1 MYRMFD
7 YRDKSI
13 PYDYIFEEFH
23 YEYKL
28 DTDNIMKHLDLIAHD
43 MKNKLD
49 YKTKDYYI
57 DYCRD
62 YPEVKAEDLLSE
74 CKFDSRVINNYFIGY
89 PNALELAKITY
100 KCMQTNDFTEFD
112 VEKLGIDGK
121 LLVEHAL
128 ATVKDLSDRRQVKH
142 AIYKRFSPHLTVSKN
157 LYMVQSP
164 KDKKTDLPLIHY
176 SLKEKFLSDFRALR
190 KVAKKNMEEA
200 EKKHDHTTQVR
211 FNAKQL
217 AIKVVCNSEY
227 GASGNATFAHYDP
240 DIAAAITHC
249 ARSLI
254 SMLTSNLESHYIYVD
269 QKFLDS
275 HKQHIE
281 ALSACNALRIEHNKY
296 TYEELIRERRHVIR
310 RVFND
315 VYELIDANIY
325 KLILEPAKVVYQDTD
340 SNYYVNYFIQ
350 NYFTKD
356 LTECSPQIVNDMMHA
371 MYHHNMLLSYF
382 TTDAIARAPIGLG
395 FEGSFIVC
403 RYLNR
408 KKKYYG
414 RQWSSDGEIFPLMML
429 PNTNAYVN
437 GVLRKNYMKYYQKKV
452 SIVPYPDGTYIHI
465 DDDALLNKPT
475 NYLDYVKSFGCKCTG
490 VDLARRDQYK
500 FINYYH
506 VYILQQDLKIMQYEG
521 KNVWKINDKN
531 MSIESII
538 RDVIFKFNGMLDAAR
553 TFVNDISSN
562 RKRLFVREPFE
573 RHLKFS
579 IKAFAKT
586 AAFRENKQNV
596 VTKLITKR
604 VNDYKEDLRMYAE
617 ELSETVD
624 EDAIQ
629 KYFNKL
635 EAEMKITPQLI
646 KEYKSKIKQERSIN
660 YAEKIKSETLNEH
673 DKKIKSE
680 TLNKYDTKK
689 YEYEIM
695 EKYCKN
701 RFVEECIAY
710 YINQFKPYI
719 PKINERI
726 NFVVTSRPGV
736 KEMYEKAE
744 FVSLLEEII
753 ENDVKRAIINEC
765 MQRATLPS
773 ADINTYINDNC
784 ENLYEQT
791 YFYTDLDMP
800 YEEFYSAFML
810 SKLDSDYYVEK
821 LCSALVLYIIGD
833 MYPHEVAELDDDE
846 TLTESVRNSRVNA
859 LKKQTT
865 DKFMI
870 DLGLKQASTH
880 KRKVDY
886 YEKFKADNE
895 LIKQAK
901 ITAKYVAV
909 MKVSDLDTN
918 EKKLS
923 AFINNSIFSL
933 RFWNEIDTHI
943 KEITELIKNINDV
956 KDDVKKSL
964 MVLQKAI
971 DENGGKK
978 KDFKV
983 KLSLRESVKQ
993 KLNAYAIK
1001 NKDNEDF
1008 INSYSC
1014 YSDNF
1019 KSFGEDL
1026 LKATKDIILSTL
1038 LHDGFYDFLNGDDLD
1053 AAYEDKLKGYHV
1065 QITEMTTAKTYFENK
1080 YGNYAK

>member
-1 MYRMFD
+1 MSD

-89 PNALELAKITY
+89 PSALELAKITY
-100 KCMQTNDFTEFD
+100 NCMQTNNFTLFD
-112 VEKLGIDGK
+112 AEKLGIDGR

-128 ATVKDLSDRRQVKH
+128 ATVKDLSDRRQVKR
-142 AIYKRFSPHLTVSKN
+142 ALYKRFSPHLTVIKN

-190 KVAKKNMEEA
+190 KIAKKNMEEA
-200 EKKHDHTTQVR
+200 EKNHDHASQVR

-254 SMLTSNLESHYIYVD
+254 GMLTSNLESHYIYVD

-275 HKQHIE
+275 HKEHIE
-281 ALSACNALRIEHNKY
+281 PLIACKALRIEHDKY
-296 TYEELIRERRHVIR
+296 TYEELMRERRHVIR

-315 VYELIDANIY
+315 VYELVDTNIY

-340 SNYYVNYFIQ
+340 SNYYANYYIQ

-356 LTECSPQIVNDMMHA
+356 LTQCSPQIVNDMMYA
-371 MYHHNMLLSYF
+371 MYHHNMLLSDF
-382 TTDAIARAPIGLG
+382 TTEAIARKPVGLG

-414 RQWSSDGEIFPLMML
+414 RQWSPDGEIFPLMML
-429 PNTNAYVN
+429 PNANAYVN

-452 SIVPYPDGTYIHI
+452 SILPYPDGTYIHI

-521 KNVWKINDKN
+521 KNIWKINDKN
-531 MSIESII
+531 MSIETII
-538 RDVIFKFNGMLDAAR
+538 RDVIFKFKGMLDAAR
-553 TFVNDISSN
+553 VFVNDVSNN
-562 RKRLFVREPFE
+562 RKRILIKEPFE
-573 RHLKFS
+573 RYLKFT

-604 VNDYKEDLRMYAE
+604 VTDYKEDLRMYAE
-617 ELSETVD
+617 ELLETLKSAGSK
-624 EDAIQ
+624 ETDAVQ

-646 KEYKSKIKQERSIN
+646 KEYKSKITQKPSIDCSKKVRS
-660 YAEKIKSETLNEH
+660 ESLNE
-673 DKKIKSE
+673 
-680 TLNKYDTKK
+680 YDTKK
-689 YEYEIM
+689 YEDEIM
-695 EKYCKN
+695 AYYCKN
-701 RFVEECIAY
+701 RFIEDCIEY

-726 NFVVTSRPGV
+726 NFVVTSRPGA

-765 MQRATLPS
+765 IQSKILPS
-773 ADINTYINDNC
+773 ADINTYIDFNC

-821 LCSALVLYIIGD
+821 LCGALVLYILGD
-833 MYPHEVAELDDDE
+833 MYPQEVAELDDDD
-846 TLTESVRNSRVNA
+846 TLTEKERNARVNI
-859 LKKQTT
+859 LKKQVT

-870 DLGLKQASTH
+870 ELGLKQASTR
-880 KRKVDY
+880 KRKIDY
-886 YEKFKADNE
+886 YEKFKSDNE
-895 LIKQAK
+895 LIKQVK
-901 ITAKYVAV
+901 IIAKYVSG

-918 EKKLS
+918 EKKLA
-923 AFINNSIFSL
+923 AFINDSIFSL
-933 RFWNEIDTHI
+933 RFWNEIDTHVE
-943 KEITELIKNINDV
+943 EINDLIKNI
-956 KDDVKKSL
+956 DDEKNNAKKSL

-971 DENGGKK
+971 DENGGKT

-1001 NKDNEDF
+1001 NKDNEEF
-1008 INSYSC
+1008 VKRYNC

-1026 LKATKDIILSTL
+1026 LKETKDIIPNTL
-1038 LHDGFYDFLNGDDLD
+1038 LYDGFYDFLNGDDLD
-1053 AAYEDKLKGYHV
+1053 TEFEDKLKGYSV
-1065 QITEMTTAKTYFENK
+1065 QIAEMTAAKTYFENK

>member
-1 MYRMFD
+1 MLD

-23 YEYKL
+23 YEYKI

-62 YPEVKAEDLLSE
+62 YPEVKAEDLLTE
-74 CKFDSRVINNYFIGY
+74 CKFDSRVINNYFVGY

-100 KCMQTNDFTEFD
+100 NCMQTNDYTLFNE
-112 VEKLGIDGK
+112 EKLGIDGK

-128 ATVKDLSDRRQVKH
+128 ATVKDLSDRRQVKR
-142 AIYKRFSPHLTVSKN
+142 ALYKRFSPHLTVIKN

-164 KDKKTDLPLIHY
+164 KDKKTDLPTIHY

-200 EKKHDHTTQVR
+200 EKNHDHATQVR

-254 SMLTSNLESHYIYVD
+254 GMLTSNLESHYIYVD

-275 HKQHIE
+275 HKQHIDP
-281 ALSACNALRIEHNKY
+281 LIACNALRIEHDKY

-315 VYELIDANIY
+315 VYELVDTNIY

-340 SNYYVNYFIQ
+340 SNYYANYHIQ
-350 NYFTKD
+350 NYFTKN
-356 LTECSPQIVNDMMHA
+356 LTECSPKIVNDMMYA
-371 MYHHNMLLSYF
+371 MYHHNMLLSDF
-382 TTDAIARAPIGLG
+382 TTDAIARKPVGLG

-414 RQWSSDGEIFPLMML
+414 RQWSPDGEIFPLMTL

-437 GVLRKNYMKYYQKKV
+437 GILRKNYMKYYQKKV

-465 DDDALLNKPT
+465 DDDTLLNKPT

-500 FINYYH
+500 YINYYH

-538 RDVIFKFNGMLDAAR
+538 RDVIFKFKGMLDAAR
-553 TFVNDISSN
+553 VFVNDISNN
-562 RKRLFVREPFE
+562 RKRLVIKEPFE
-573 RHLKFS
+573 RYLKFS
-579 IKAFAKT
+579 LKAFAKT

-596 VTKLITKR
+596 VTKLMTKR
-604 VNDYKEDLRMYAE
+604 VNDYKKELKQYAE
-617 ELSETVD
+617 ELTAKDIETR
-624 EDAIQ
+624 
-629 KYFNKL
+629 FNKL
-635 EAEMKITPQLI
+635 IAEMKITPRLV
-646 KEYKSKIKQERSIN
+646 KEYKSKINQKPSID
-660 YAEKIKSETLNEH
+660 YAKKVKSEPLNE
-673 DKKIKSE
+673 
-680 TLNKYDTKK
+680 YDTKQ
-689 YEYEIM
+689 YEDEIM
-695 EKYCKN
+695 TYYCKN
-701 RFVEECIAY
+701 RFMEECIEY
-710 YINQFKPYI
+710 YIKQFKPYI

-726 NFVVTSRPGV
+726 NFVVISRQHA

-765 MQRATLPS
+765 IQSEILPS
-773 ADINTYINDNC
+773 ADINTYINYNC
-784 ENLYEQT
+784 EHLYEQT

-810 SKLDSDYYVEK
+810 SKLDSEYYIEK

-833 MYPHEVAELDDDE
+833 MFPHEVAELDDDE
-846 TLTESVRNSRVNA
+846 TLTESVRNLRVNV
-859 LKKQTT
+859 LKKQAAY
-865 DKFMI
+865 KFMVE
-870 DLGLKQASTH
+870 LGLMRPSTR

-886 YEKFKADNE
+886 YEKFKTDNE

-901 ITAKYVAV
+901 IIAKYVNGI
-909 MKVSDLDTN
+909 KVSDLDSN

-923 AFINNSIFSL
+923 AFINDSIFSL
-933 RFWNEIDTHI
+933 GFWNQIDTNIEETNKSI
-943 KEITELIKNINDV
+943 KDIDNA
-956 KDDVKKSL
+956 KDDAKKSL
-964 MVLQKAI
+964 MLLQEAI

-983 KLSLRESVKQ
+983 KISLHESAKQ
-993 KLNAYAIK
+993 KLTAYAIK
-1001 NKDNEDF
+1001 NKDDDDF
-1008 INSYSC
+1008 VNTYSY

-1019 KSFGEDL
+1019 KTFGEDF
-1026 LKATKDIILSTL
+1026 LKETKNIIPCTL
-1038 LHDGFYDFLNGDDLD
+1038 LDEGFYDFLNGTDLD
-1053 AAYEDKLKGYHV
+1053 TEYENKLKGYHLQV
-1065 QITEMTTAKTYFENK
+1065 KEMTTAKTYFENK